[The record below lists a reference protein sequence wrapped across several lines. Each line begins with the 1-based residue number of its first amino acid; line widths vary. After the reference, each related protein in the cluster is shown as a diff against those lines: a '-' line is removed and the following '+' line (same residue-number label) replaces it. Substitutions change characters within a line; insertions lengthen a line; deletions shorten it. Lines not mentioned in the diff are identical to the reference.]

1 MVWQQIAFVVFAVIG
16 VVSSIVLIGR
26 PREPV
31 TPGDAAWSF
40 VLWLALSLLVISI

>member
-16 VVSSIVLIGR
+16 VVCSIVLVGR

-31 TPGDAAWSF
+31 TPGDVVCCF
-40 VLWLALSLLVISI
+40 GLWLGLSLLVISI